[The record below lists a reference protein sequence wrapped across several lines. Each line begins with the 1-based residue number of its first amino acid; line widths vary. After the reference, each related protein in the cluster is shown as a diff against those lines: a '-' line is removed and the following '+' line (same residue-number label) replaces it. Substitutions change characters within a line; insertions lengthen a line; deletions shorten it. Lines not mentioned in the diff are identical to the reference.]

1 MLLQTCHDFTL
12 RQRLRGLLTCI
23 VVVVAKAQR
32 GTTGVVRQP
41 GARYLFIALFS
52 AFIINLLPG
61 DDVVKSRLSLFFQIG
76 AGINLLARKNRLLL
90 LIPVMIGTVMEV
102 FFNENPTTTS
112 FAKLLYLY
120 FFVLMSIV
128 VLRQVVF
135 TRKVC
140 RELVFSALCGFLLIG
155 YMGFF
160 LFSSIELYSPGSF
173 KGLSSE
179 VPLILNDLFYYSF
192 ISILTVGY
200 GDIVAV
206 SWPARNATI
215 LVVLVGYIYSL
226 VFIARVVSDF
236 TSNKA

>member
-1 MLLQTCHDFTL
+1 MPLRLIFKTYPYTL
-12 RQRLRGLLTCI
+12 
-23 VVVVAKAQR
+23 
-32 GTTGVVRQP
+32 
-41 GARYLFIALFS
+41 LFIALFS

-61 DDVVKSRLSLFFQIG
+61 DDVIKSRLSLFFQIV

-90 LIPVMIGTVMEV
+90 LVPVVIGTVMEV
-102 FFNENPTTTS
+102 FFNEDPTTTS

-140 RELVFSALCGFLLIG
+140 LELVFSALCGFLLIG

-160 LFSSIELYSPGSF
+160 LFSSIELYAPGAF

-179 VPLILNDLFYYSF
+179 TPLILNDLFYYSF

-236 TSNKA
+236 ASSKT

>member
-1 MLLQTCHDFTL
+1 M
-12 RQRLRGLLTCI
+12 RLRFILKNSPYTL
-23 VVVVAKAQR
+23 
-32 GTTGVVRQP
+32 
-41 GARYLFIALFS
+41 LFIALFS

-61 DDVVKSRLSLFFQIG
+61 EAAMKSRLSLLFQIG
-76 AGINLLARKNRLLL
+76 AGINLLAGKNRLLL
-90 LIPVMIGTVMEV
+90 LLPVMAGTVIEF
-102 FFNENPTTTS
+102 FFNDNPTTAS

-120 FFVLMSIV
+120 FFVLISLV
-128 VLRQVVF
+128 VLRQVMF
-135 TRKVC
+135 TRTVC

-160 LFSSIELYSPGSF
+160 LFSSIELYAPGSF
-173 KGLSSE
+173 KGISAE
-179 VPLILNDLFYYSF
+179 TPLILNDLFYYSF

-236 TSNKA
+236 TSRKL

>member
-1 MLLQTCHDFTL
+1 MHLHLLLKKNAYTL
-12 RQRLRGLLTCI
+12 
-23 VVVVAKAQR
+23 
-32 GTTGVVRQP
+32 
-41 GARYLFIALFS
+41 LFIALFS
-52 AFIINLLPG
+52 AFIINILPG
-61 DDVVKSRLSLFFQIG
+61 EAAMKSRLSLCFQIG
-76 AGINLLARKNRLLL
+76 AGINLLAGKNRLLL
-90 LIPVMIGTVMEV
+90 LFPVLAGMVME
-102 FFNENPTTTS
+102 FYFNDNPTTAS

-120 FFVLMSIV
+120 FFVLISVV
-128 VLRQVVF
+128 VLRQVMF
-135 TRKVC
+135 TRTVC

-160 LFSSIELYSPGSF
+160 VFSSIELYAPGSF
-173 KGLSSE
+173 KGISSE

-236 TSNKA
+236 TSRKS

>member
-1 MLLQTCHDFTL
+1 MLLH
-12 RQRLRGLLTCI
+12 LLLKKNAYTI
-23 VVVVAKAQR
+23 
-32 GTTGVVRQP
+32 
-41 GARYLFIALFS
+41 LFIALFS
-52 AFIINLLPG
+52 AFIINIFPG
-61 DDVVKSRLSLFFQIG
+61 DAAMKSRLSLCFQAG
-76 AGINLLARKNRLLL
+76 AGINLLAGKNRLLL
-90 LIPVMIGTVMEV
+90 LLPVLAGTVMEY
-102 FFNENPTTTS
+102 FFNDNPTTAS

-120 FFVLMSIV
+120 FFVLISAV
-128 VLRQVVF
+128 VLRQVMF
-135 TRKVC
+135 TRTVC

-160 LFSSIELYSPGSF
+160 LFSSIELYAPGSF
-173 KGLSSE
+173 KGISSE
-179 VPLILNDLFYYSF
+179 APLILNDLFYYSF

-236 TSNKA
+236 TSRKL

>member
-1 MLLQTCHDFTL
+1 MYLRLIFKTYPYTL
-12 RQRLRGLLTCI
+12 
-23 VVVVAKAQR
+23 
-32 GTTGVVRQP
+32 
-41 GARYLFIALFS
+41 LFIALFS

-61 DDVVKSRLSLFFQIG
+61 DAAIKSHLSLFFQIG

-90 LIPVMIGTVMEV
+90 LVPVVIGTVMEV

-160 LFSSIELYSPGSF
+160 LFSSIEVYAPGSF

-236 TSNKA
+236 TSNKV

>member
-1 MLLQTCHDFTL
+1 MRLRFTL
-12 RQRLRGLLTCI
+12 KKCPYTL
-23 VVVVAKAQR
+23 
-32 GTTGVVRQP
+32 
-41 GARYLFIALFS
+41 LFIALFS
-52 AFIINLLPG
+52 VFIINLLPG
-61 DDVVKSRLSLFFQIG
+61 EAAMKSHLSLLFQIG
-76 AGINLLARKNRLLL
+76 AGINLLAGKNRLLL
-90 LIPVMIGTVMEV
+90 LLPVLAGTVIEF
-102 FFNENPTTTS
+102 FFNDNPTTAS

-120 FFVLMSIV
+120 FFVLISMV
-128 VLRQVVF
+128 VLRQVMF
-135 TRKVC
+135 ARKVC

-160 LFSSIELYSPGSF
+160 LFSSIELYAPGSF
-173 KGLSSE
+173 KGISAE
-179 VPLILNDLFYYSF
+179 TPLILNDLFYYSF

-236 TSNKA
+236 TSRKL